1 MRRFFSG
8 VVAAIAAVSLTGAPV
23 HAADQLGPVSVFV
36 HADEQ
41 QAAKEYWTAER
52 MRSAL
57 PGDLLLA
64 GRDLTE
70 RAGEVARGTRT
81 VIEGIAPPRSAQ
93 ALGLDL
99 GGLLPGSGSGSVYTG
114 AGQVVQTTGRV
125 FFTLD
130 GTDYS
135 CSGSSAVSGNGGLV
149 QTAGHCLNA
158 GPGEFASRFVF
169 VPAYRDG
176 QAPVGEFVAQSLH
189 TTAQWRNE
197 GDLNYDV
204 GYAVVGP
211 VNGRSLADTVGA
223 QGIGF
228 NLARGATMYA
238 FGYPAAA
245 PYDGSKLAWCH
256 GQVHSDPLGSSDQG
270 MNCNMTGGSSGGPWF
285 INYDAAGGVGTLN
298 SLNSF
303 KYVLPLTGDRMYGPY
318 FGSVIQELYNTAA
331 QR

>member
-1 MRRFFSG
+1 LIRLIGAFSL
-8 VVAAIAAVSLTGAPV
+8 VLLAAAPAQAAKQP
-23 HAADQLGPVSVFV
+23 GPVSVFV
-36 HADEQ
+36 HVDEQ
-41 QAAKEYWTAER
+41 EAAKEYWTADR

-64 GRDLTE
+64 GRDLSDG
-70 RAGEVARGTRT
+70 AGEVVRGTRT
-81 VIEGIAPPRSAQ
+81 VIEGIAPPRSPQ
-93 ALGLDL
+93 ILGLDL

-114 AGQVVQTTGRV
+114 GGQVVPTTGRV

-149 QTAGHCLNA
+149 QTAGHCVNA

-189 TTAQWRNE
+189 TTAQWRSE

-211 VNGRSLADTVGA
+211 VNGRSLAETVGA
-223 QGIGF
+223 QGVGF
-228 NLARGATMYA
+228 NLARGAVMHA

-245 PYDGSKLAWCH
+245 PHDGSKLAWCH
-256 GQVHSDPLGSSDQG
+256 GRVSSDPLGSSDQG

-285 INYDAAGGVGTLN
+285 INYDEASGVGTLN

-303 KYVLPLTGDRMYGPY
+303 KYVLPLTGDKMYGPY
-318 FGSVIQELYNTAA
+318 FGSVIQELYNTAG